1 MSLCRVHQVLVAED
15 FQRNLEPVR
24 RVYQF
29 VGIVVES
36 PFECAGVSFQ
46 KRPVLGEGRETG
58 QVPAAQK
65 SPRKCDGS
73 VQQDTR
79 VDDQILVVEFL
90 IWTDRFP
97 LARDLRLAGRV
108 PHRRWMPSQL
118 PFTAPG
124 NRAVIECSTKT
135 ESVPGKSLTIPSY
148 VAVKERRIRITKGQQ
163 KVTQRVHTE
172 SSNFVFHIALCAN
185 MNETPTP
192 KEFRVEGEEGVGDEC
207 VNWRG
212 GSGSICE
219 RG

>member
-1 MSLCRVHQVLVAED
+1 
-15 FQRNLEPVR
+15 
-24 RVYQF
+24 
-29 VGIVVES
+29 
-36 PFECAGVSFQ
+36 
-46 KRPVLGEGRETG
+46 
-58 QVPAAQK
+58 
-65 SPRKCDGS
+65 
-73 VQQDTR
+73 

-172 SSNFVFHIALCAN
+172 SSNFVFHIESVSHRLVADDYLWIHSDYFAKIHVADVQRQSS
-185 MNETPTP
+185 PAASAIGLS
-192 KEFRVEGEEGVGDEC
+192 FAG
-207 VNWRG
+207 
-212 GSGSICE
+212 
-219 RG
+219 